1 MQELFEH
8 LDNRLSQVQ
17 TDETTANNV
26 VPKEDWNG
34 CVRLHLALV
43 FVIRESSKKKVTS
56 LFLSLFNVISCIGI
70 NKDLKILKTKASTIT
85 S

>member
-1 MQELFEH
+1 M
-8 LDNRLSQVQ
+8 Q

-26 VPKEDWNG
+26 VSQGGLKR